1 MKYLNLLAQRQNTFS
16 KTYELILE
24 NITPKR
30 KYVIVELGTSRS
42 FKSWG
47 ISSDL
52 KDWHPENPEKW
63 AWSDGCFT
71 RLFLD
76 NLEEYDIVM
85 YTIDPCPD
93 AISVVKTMT
102 NDNKKIVVIQTTST
116 EFLKNFD
123 DKIDFLYMDHLESGK
138 KACAVHLEDAKLIV
152 EKDLMNENS
161 LILIDDTP
169 KLNIEFSKGKDSIP
183 YLLNNGYETVIHE
196 YQMLLKKK

>member
-1 MKYLNLLAQRQNTFS
+1 MKYLSLLQQRKNTFS

-24 NITPKR
+24 NIKPKR

-52 KDWHPENPEKW
+52 KDWFPDDPTRW

-76 NLEEYDIVM
+76 NLEKYDIVM
-85 YTIDPCPD
+85 YTIDPCPN
-93 AISVVKTMT
+93 AINVVKTMT
-102 NDNKKIVVIQTTST
+102 QNNKNIVIIQTTST
-116 EFLKNFD
+116 EFLKNFS
-123 DKIDFLYMDHLESGK
+123 DKIDFLYMDHLESGEE
-138 KACAVHLEDAKLIV
+138 ACNVHLEDARLLI
-152 EKDLMNENS
+152 EKDLMNDNA

-169 KLNIEFSKGKDSIP
+169 KLDTDFSKGQYSIP
-183 YLLNNGYETVIHE
+183 YLLDNGYERVIHE